1 MVQRLEVFPNP
12 VEAHGTVTLRSDLP
26 ILDIQCWN
34 MAGQRVHPHVQG
46 LRSPLATM
54 SGLDS
59 GLYVAQVL
67 TSGGSSRIRILVQ

>member
-1 MVQRLEVFPNP
+1 MGHRLKVFPNP

-46 LRSPLATM
+46 LRSPLASV
-54 SGLDS
+54 SGLEY
-59 GLYVAQVL
+59 GLYVGQVL